1 MSCFY
6 DRVVTSAGSLAS
18 DILWINS
25 KVVHTLSAHLRN
37 VGDMDEDEIHQFFVN
52 NPVAMPTRK
61 PLVGGPAWRM

>member
-6 DRVVTSAGSLAS
+6 DRVVNSAGSLAS